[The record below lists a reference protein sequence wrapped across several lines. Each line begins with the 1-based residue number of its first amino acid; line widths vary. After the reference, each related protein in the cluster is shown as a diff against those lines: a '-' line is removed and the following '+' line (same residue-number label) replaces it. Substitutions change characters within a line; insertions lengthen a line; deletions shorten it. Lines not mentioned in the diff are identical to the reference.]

1 MQLKNGFSL
10 VEMAVVLMIVA
21 LLLGGVIVTLSARE
35 DQRAT
40 AETQRRLEAASDAVL
55 GFALVYGRLPC
66 PAAGATG
73 DESLAS
79 GTTATGGSCT
89 SNFNGFLPGQT
100 IGFQPVDAQGFAL
113 DAWGNRIR
121 YAVSN
126 AVYTSIGPPEV
137 CRPNSN
143 PPTLPHFTSRANLRA
158 NGVGCP
164 PNDLVICRS
173 ASGTNPGASPPSCG
187 SAQSVTNQQTVA
199 YVLHSAGKNGTGGA
213 ATGPDEAA
221 NTNGDAV
228 FISREQGTI
237 ETATGVYDDMLLWV
251 PAGVLYSKLIA
262 GGVLP

>member
-21 LLLGGVIVTLSARE
+21 LLLGGVILTLSARE

-40 AETQRRLEAASDAVL
+40 AETQRRLEAASDAVI
-55 GFALVYGRLPC
+55 GFALAYKRLPC

-79 GTTATGGSCT
+79 GTTATGGPCT
-89 SNFNGFLPGQT
+89 SNFGGFLPGKT
-100 IGFQPVDAQGFAL
+100 IGFQPLDAQGFAV
-113 DAWGNRIR
+113 DGWGNRIR
-121 YAVSN
+121 YAVAS
-126 AVYTSIGPPEV
+126 AVVASTCSAGTPHLTSL
-137 CRPNSN
+137 N
-143 PPTLPHFTSRANLRA
+143 NLKA
-158 NGVGCP
+158 NGVGCR
-164 PNDLVICRS
+164 PNDLVICQS
-173 ASGTNPGASPPSCG
+173 STGTNPGASPPSCG
-187 SAQSVTNQQTVA
+187 TAQSVTNQETVA
-199 YVLHSAGKNGTGGA
+199 FVLLSTGKNGTGGA